1 MSLVEIKD
9 LNVLIY
15 NRSFFDEII
24 KNNKKNNNNNKRMK
38 NLSKC

>member
-24 KNNKKNNNNNKRMK
+24 KNNKKKIK
-38 NLSKC
+38 IISV